1 MNGVYFDSS
10 CDNDKTANSVDSAAM
25 EQAGNCTVPG
35 KNLPGPWQ
43 LFADVGQLPQEVRSV
58 SASPATNPVQEE
70 EESKTWMYVAIG
82 LMVVAAGLAFATWY
96 GCLNWKSV
104 ATWARQKREHLGAA
118 SKGSR
123 MSHMP
128 TTCVDRC
135 GGGGGSSASRG
146 SSSAHHHHPAPRGDA
161 IQNPAEET
169 VAVAHEAEQEGW
181 EEEQPLPPRRRDP
194 PALSAPPSL
203 APPAAVAAATAVG
216 GREPPSLARLP
227 TVRASTP
234 PRSGGAGGQHYTT
247 RA

>member
-161 IQNPAEET
+161 IQNPAEGGG
-169 VAVAHEAEQEGW
+169 AAPSPSAQG
-181 EEEQPLPPRRRDP
+181 PPRTECPPISRATSRRRRRHCGGWQRTTLSRP
-194 PALSAPPSL
+194 PAHHSRFDT
-203 APPAAVAAATAVG
+203 AALRG
-216 GREPPSLARLP
+216 G
-227 TVRASTP
+227 
-234 PRSGGAGGQHYTT
+234 GGAALHHAGVSAEWWWVNY
-247 RA
+247 